1 MKGLNCETI
10 GLDWNMSISDAR
22 IIFQNQK
29 TLQGNMDPCVLYG
42 DYNLIKHKTKE
53 MLNSFDGHRHI
64 ANLGHGVYPDINPDH
79 VKCFIET
86 VKSN

>member
-1 MKGLNCETI
+1 MPELFSKSENT
-10 GLDWNMSISDAR
+10 AR
-22 IIFQNQK
+22 
-29 TLQGNMDPCVLYG
+29 NMDPCVLYG

-53 MLNSFDGHRHI
+53 MLNSFAGHRHI

-79 VKCFIET
+79 VKCVIET

>member
-1 MKGLNCETI
+1 
-10 GLDWNMSISDAR
+10 MSVSDAKT
-22 IIFQNQK
+22 IFQNQK
-29 TLQGNMDPCVLYG
+29 TLQGNLDPCVLYG

-53 MLNSFDGHRHI
+53 MLNSFAGHRHI